1 MSAQI
6 RPIILSMGLS
16 FVLGTS
22 CDSPQKEPVVARIGD
37 KQITVS
43 HLRSFAA
50 SIPAGFHENKTDAE
64 ADSSILKALID
75 KTLLLLEAQSQ
86 SIHSSPDF
94 ITEITSFEE
103 QQIAHKYTKLKVH
116 HTISITEEEM
126 LGRYRE
132 SGRDRAL
139 RPGVI
144 IVESESK
151 AKQVLKELKSDVK
164 PIEFSQAASQYSV
177 EKHTREFGG
186 DMARYIKKDE
196 AQTPLLGLFDRNVGE
211 LTDPVPVLH
220 EGQRHFAVFKVL
232 DEIPVPLKDVES
244 AVAEELVKDKR
255 LVRTQILTDSLA
267 QVYQRR
273 LHMDVVALISQR
285 SASDTLHLT
294 AQELEQSVASYSEGQ
309 VTTGQFLTMVQEPN
323 KQLMLTDTSWIAKT
337 ANNLIGSRIVQV
349 EARKMGLHLD
359 DKIVKTVHRKRED
372 LLVSFLRKNRVDAG
386 ITASLEEARH
396 YYENHPEQFQYA
408 KAIIVS
414 ELLLSTE
421 SEALQAMKEL
431 KEGVAIDQIN
441 IDYQTRSDH
450 WTPEGTAGQL
460 RLDRYSQPHYP
471 QLYSEAQDMKVSQ
484 VGGPILIPE
493 GYSIFKV
500 LEIIPATPKPFNDA
514 SRKRARAYV
523 KVGKAKNGY
532 VSFVRTLVEKYGVE
546 IDRSIIPTLVQ
557 DGKVNLTA
565 SN

>member
-1 MSAQI
+1 
-6 RPIILSMGLS
+6 MGLS

-177 EKHTREFGG
+177 EKH
-186 DMARYIKKDE
+186 
-196 AQTPLLGLFDRNVGE
+196 
-211 LTDPVPVLH
+211 
-220 EGQRHFAVFKVL
+220 
-232 DEIPVPLKDVES
+232 
-244 AVAEELVKDKR
+244 
-255 LVRTQILTDSLA
+255 
-267 QVYQRR
+267 
-273 LHMDVVALISQR
+273 
-285 SASDTLHLT
+285 
-294 AQELEQSVASYSEGQ
+294 
-309 VTTGQFLTMVQEPN
+309 
-323 KQLMLTDTSWIAKT
+323 
-337 ANNLIGSRIVQV
+337 
-349 EARKMGLHLD
+349 
-359 DKIVKTVHRKRED
+359 
-372 LLVSFLRKNRVDAG
+372 
-386 ITASLEEARH
+386 
-396 YYENHPEQFQYA
+396 
-408 KAIIVS
+408 
-414 ELLLSTE
+414 
-421 SEALQAMKEL
+421 
-431 KEGVAIDQIN
+431 
-441 IDYQTRSDH
+441 
-450 WTPEGTAGQL
+450 
-460 RLDRYSQPHYP
+460 
-471 QLYSEAQDMKVSQ
+471 
-484 VGGPILIPE
+484 
-493 GYSIFKV
+493 
-500 LEIIPATPKPFNDA
+500 
-514 SRKRARAYV
+514 
-523 KVGKAKNGY
+523 
-532 VSFVRTLVEKYGVE
+532 
-546 IDRSIIPTLVQ
+546 
-557 DGKVNLTA
+557 
-565 SN
+565 